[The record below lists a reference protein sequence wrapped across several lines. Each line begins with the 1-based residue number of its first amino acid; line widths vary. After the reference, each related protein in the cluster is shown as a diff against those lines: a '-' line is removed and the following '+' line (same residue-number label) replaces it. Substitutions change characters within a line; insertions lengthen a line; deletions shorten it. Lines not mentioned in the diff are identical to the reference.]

1 MSRNFAL
8 PLSCV
13 RFALL
18 FLCPWSHTT
27 GRDGSRGSR
36 SPLPGTVEPSLVFL
50 AARAGSRHAWAQ
62 LGLFISP
69 CMGITARPSL
79 GQRAEGTAGC

>member
-1 MSRNFAL
+1 MSRSFAL

-27 GRDGSRGSR
+27 GRDGPGGSR
-36 SPLPGTVEPSLVFL
+36 SPLPGTMEPSLALL
-50 AARAGSRHAWAQ
+50 AAGAGSRHAWAQ

-69 CMGITARPSL
+69 GMGITARLLP